1 MSSLEHTET
10 SESELIV
17 RAIEGDT
24 AAFGMLYERY
34 LDAIYRYVYYS
45 VTDHVEAED
54 LTENVFLKAWQAL
67 PRFRP
72 QGANFRA
79 WLYRIAHNAVVDR
92 HRTRKREAPFEEVPH
107 LQDPAPTPESV
118 VEADQEVL
126 RLSAAL
132 SRLKP
137 RARQVILYRFISGL
151 SHAETAEALGVSEGH
166 VRVLQHRALKRMRR
180 LLVEDGDQNAH
191 A

>member
-17 RAIEGDT
+17 RAIDGDT
-24 AAFGMLYERY
+24 AAFGTLYERY
-34 LDAIYRYVYYS
+34 LNAIYRYVYYN
-45 VTDHVEAED
+45 VTDHSEAED

-67 PRFRP
+67 PRFRL

-79 WLYRIAHNAVVDR
+79 WLYRIAHNTVVDR
-92 HRTRKREAPFEEVPH
+92 HRTRKQEASFEEVSH
-107 LQDPAPTPESV
+107 LQDSAPTPESV

-151 SHAETAEALGVSEGH
+151 SHAETAAALGVSEGH

-180 LLVEDGDQNAH
+180 LLIEDVDENAQV
-191 A
+191 

>member
-1 MSSLEHTET
+1 MSSSEHTET

-24 AAFGMLYERY
+24 AAFGTLYERY
-34 LDAIYRYVYYS
+34 LDAIYRYVYYN

-54 LTENVFLKAWQAL
+54 LTENVFLRAWQAL

-92 HRTRKREAPFEEVPH
+92 HRTHKREASFEEVPH
-107 LQDPAPTPESV
+107 LQDPAPTPERV

-137 RARQVILYRFISGL
+137 RARQVILHRFISGL

-166 VRVLQHRALKRMRR
+166 VRVLQHRALKRMRC
-180 LLVEDGDQNAH
+180 LLMEDGDENVQV
-191 A
+191 